1 MKRKQTKSEN
11 NHNIIEFKQK
21 IIGLRTAIR

>member
-11 NHNIIEFKQK
+11 NHRIIEFKQK
-21 IIGLRTAIR
+21 IIELRTVIR